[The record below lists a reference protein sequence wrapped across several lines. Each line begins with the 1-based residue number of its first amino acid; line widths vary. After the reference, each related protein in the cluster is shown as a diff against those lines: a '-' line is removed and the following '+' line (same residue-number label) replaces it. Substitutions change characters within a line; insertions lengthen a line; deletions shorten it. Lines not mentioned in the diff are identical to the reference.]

1 MRPRGFHRRIFGRR
15 ILLGAPLFLLG
26 GCGFTPLY
34 APVSSGAPSSDLA
47 KVFVAEIPNR
57 PGQLLRE
64 ALQVRLE
71 GSGAHEARIYTL
83 RVNYGVSS
91 EGIGFNP
98 DSSSSFVR
106 FRASANWSLLPLAPG
121 SPALTTGL
129 ATAQDGYSVIVNQYF
144 YTDLFNATIY
154 RRLADEIAEQIV
166 LRLAGYFR
174 TQANLAER

>member
-1 MRPRGFHRRIFGRR
+1 MRARQIRRR
-15 ILLGAPLFLLG
+15 ILLGAPLCLLG

-34 APVSSGAPSSDLA
+34 APASSGAPSSDLA
-47 KVFVAEIPNR
+47 KVFVAVIPDR

-71 GSGAHEARIYTL
+71 GSGTDAARIYTL

-91 EGIGFNP
+91 EAIGINP

-106 FRASANWSLLPLAPG
+106 MRASANWSLVPLAPG
-121 SPALTTGL
+121 SPPLTAGL
-129 ATAQDGYSVIVNQYF
+129 AVAQDSYSVIVNQYF
-144 YTDLFNATIY
+144 YSDLYTSAIY
-154 RRLADEIAEQIV
+154 RRLADEIADQIV

-174 TQANLAER
+174 KQAKLARR

>member
-1 MRPRGFHRRIFGRR
+1 MRPRGFRRRIF
-15 ILLGAPLFLLG
+15 LGAPLCLLG

-34 APVSSGAPSSDLA
+34 APISTGGSSGAPSSDLA
-47 KVFVAEIPNR
+47 KVFVAVIPDR

-71 GSGAHEARIYTL
+71 GSGTHEARIYTL

-91 EGIGFNP
+91 EAIGFNP
-98 DSSSSFVR
+98 DSSSSYVR

-121 SPALTTGL
+121 SPALTAGL
-129 ATAQDGYSVIVNQYF
+129 ATAMDGYSVIVNQYF
-144 YTDLFNATIY
+144 YTDLYNATIY

-174 TQANLAER
+174 NQAKLARR